1 VIQEDHGRQRA
12 CAQLRHQP
20 QRACGA
26 GGPTEVQL
34 LERRQHRAQR
44 AQGLQV
50 GLVRVRVRVRA
61 GFKVRVRV
69 RTGVWVWVGVGVG
82 VGIRGRVRFR
92 VARSTAVKNK
102 NISSIDAWLCCRISA
117 AVIPD

>member
-1 VIQEDHGRQRA
+1 M
-12 CAQLRHQP
+12 
-20 QRACGA
+20 
-26 GGPTEVQL
+26 QL

-69 RTGVWVWVGVGVG
+69 RTGVGVGVGVG

>member
-50 GLVRVRVRVRA
+50 GLVRVRVRVR
-61 GFKVRVRV
+61 
-69 RTGVWVWVGVGVG
+69 TGVGVGVGVG

>member
-1 VIQEDHGRQRA
+1 M
-12 CAQLRHQP
+12 
-20 QRACGA
+20 
-26 GGPTEVQL
+26 QL

-50 GLVRVRVRVRA
+50 GLVRVRVRVR
-61 GFKVRVRV
+61 
-69 RTGVWVWVGVGVG
+69 TGVGVGVGVG